1 MKPQERPCNGLTLLS
16 KKQHDTDDNEV
27 ASACEGKQKSAMK
40 PQERPCNGLT
50 LLSKKQHDTDD
61 IEVAST
67 CERKCKSAMMP
78 QQVRDADATRI
89 ETSFGLSLLRR
100 MKQQD
105 PTGVGR
111 WQLATS
117 RHECRNERQ

>member
-1 MKPQERPCNGLTLLS
+1 MKPQERLCNGLTLLS

-27 ASACEGKQKSAMK
+27 ASACEHK
-40 PQERPCNGLT
+40 
-50 LLSKKQHDTDD
+50 
-61 IEVAST
+61 
-67 CERKCKSAMMP
+67 RKLAMMP
-78 QQVRDADATRI
+78 QQVGDDAARI
-89 ETSFGLSLLRR
+89 ETSFGLSLLCR

-117 RHECRNERQ
+117 RHECRNEQQ

>member
-27 ASACEGKQKSAMK
+27 ASACE
-40 PQERPCNGLT
+40 
-50 LLSKKQHDTDD
+50 
-61 IEVAST
+61 
-67 CERKCKSAMMP
+67 RKCKSAMMP
-78 QQVRDADATRI
+78 QQVGDDAARI
-89 ETSFGLSLLRR
+89 ETSFGLSLLHR

-111 WQLATS
+111 W
-117 RHECRNERQ
+117 

>member
-1 MKPQERPCNGLTLLS
+1 
-16 KKQHDTDDNEV
+16 
-27 ASACEGKQKSAMK
+27 
-40 PQERPCNGLT
+40 
-50 LLSKKQHDTDD
+50 
-61 IEVAST
+61 
-67 CERKCKSAMMP
+67 MMP
-78 QQVRDADATRI
+78 QQVGDDAARI